1 MQLID
6 NSMEILIDKRELVYE
21 LDHHELVSTEGG
33 IIKTL
38 EFGILVVS
46 AAYGAGYAIGE
57 FVYNITH

>member
-1 MQLID
+1 
-6 NSMEILIDKRELVYE
+6 MEILIDKRELVYE
-21 LDHHELVSTEGG
+21 LDHHELVNTEGG